1 MPHRCAPHDAAYKS
15 LFSDP
20 EMVASLLRDFVPESF
35 VAELDFSTLER
46 CSGSYVSDDLRER
59 HDDMIWRVRWQ
70 GEIWCYLYI
79 LTEFQSTVDAWMAVR
94 VLTYTALLWQD
105 LIRTG
110 RVREGE
116 PLPPVFPLVIYNGSA
131 RWTAAQD
138 TAGLLPPLS
147 APLAAWQPR
156 QRYFLLDEGRIS
168 EARLAASEGLAGLLL
183 RFERAREP
191 EELLPLL
198 DELSARLSEPRYQR
212 LHRAFTVWLARVVLH
227 RTGMTAAATRMN
239 DLQEVRT
246 MLAERVMQWKDEY
259 IRQGVIMGREEG
271 LEQGLTLGREEGLTL
286 GREEGLTLGREQG
299 LTLGLRTLLE
309 SRLGSL
315 PPQVTACLAGINNTE
330 QLCALTLAA
339 SRVSSYEEFL
349 EELMRSTE

>member
-1 MPHRCAPHDAAYKS
+1 
-15 LFSDP
+15 
-20 EMVASLLRDFVPESF
+20 
-35 VAELDFSTLER
+35 
-46 CSGSYVSDDLRER
+46 
-59 HDDMIWRVRWQ
+59 
-70 GEIWCYLYI
+70 
-79 LTEFQSTVDAWMAVR
+79 
-94 VLTYTALLWQD
+94 
-105 LIRTG
+105 
-110 RVREGE
+110 
-116 PLPPVFPLVIYNGSA
+116 
-131 RWTAAQD
+131 
-138 TAGLLPPLS
+138 
-147 APLAAWQPR
+147 
-156 QRYFLLDEGRIS
+156 
-168 EARLAASEGLAGLLL
+168 
-183 RFERAREP
+183 
-191 EELLPLL
+191 
-198 DELSARLSEPRYQR
+198 
-212 LHRAFTVWLARVVLH
+212 
-227 RTGMTAAATRMN
+227 
-239 DLQEVRT
+239 